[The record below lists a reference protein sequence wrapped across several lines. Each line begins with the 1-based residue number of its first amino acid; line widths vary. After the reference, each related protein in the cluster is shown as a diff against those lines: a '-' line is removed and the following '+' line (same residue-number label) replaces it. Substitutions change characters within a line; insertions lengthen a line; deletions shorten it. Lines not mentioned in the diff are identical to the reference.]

1 MKKFLYACLLYIFT
15 ATVVQGQSVNLPLDH
30 WGYRFLERCEAKGL
44 IKSFDLAVKPV
55 SREVLAELL
64 VNMETRLQKQPDL
77 FSETD
82 WALFNQLKGDFT
94 DELLNKE
101 ISLKNI
107 KSERHLTRFTENTSH
122 VYFDL
127 QGRESIISNRG
138 DLYDP
143 DELLSETTLGGML
156 RGQLG
161 GSIGFYADARNSL
174 LRGSDVEGESFD
186 VSKGSPVVMSGS
198 NVYRDRATAYFILEK
213 PWLRFE
219 IGRDEF
225 EWGPGSHGGLSINR
239 NMPPSDMIRLSTCFS
254 RFRFTS
260 VHLFL
265 SSSLGP
271 KYLAGHRLDFKLLPG
286 FYLGATET
294 VVYGNRD
301 VEPAYINPLMFYH
314 VAEHHLGDKD
324 NNTMSLDMTLT
335 LLPHTRLYG
344 EFFIDDM
351 TSTKS
356 LTGYFG
362 NKFAFL
368 AGGLWTDVFSISNL
382 DISAEY
388 ARIEPFV
395 YAHKDSINIYTHYDK
410 IIGHWLGPN
419 SDSAYLKAGYQFNR
433 DVRLELSFERL
444 RSGSGEANT
453 VDRPENGTEKKFLD
467 GFVESKKLYG
477 FQLIDQL
484 YRDIFVSLSYTYS
497 NGENLFLQPNKNSND
512 HLARF
517 EVYFNY

>member
-1 MKKFLYACLLYIFT
+1 MKKFFITCLWFVFIAST
-15 ATVVQGQSVNLPLDH
+15 VQGQYVNLPLDH
-30 WGYRFLERCEAKGL
+30 WGYQFLERCETKGL
-44 IKSFDLAVKPV
+44 IKSFDLRVKPV
-55 SREVLAELL
+55 SREVLAKLL
-64 VNMETRLQKQPDL
+64 INIETRLQKQPEL

-82 WALFNQLKGDFT
+82 WEMFDQLKGDFA
-94 DELLNKE
+94 DELLNKK

-107 KSERHLTRFTENTSH
+107 KSERHLTRYTENNSH
-122 VYFDL
+122 IYFDL

-143 DELLSETTLGGML
+143 QELMSETTLGGIL

-161 GSIGFYADARNSL
+161 GSVGFYADARNSL
-174 LRGSDVEGESFD
+174 LRGSDVKGESFD
-186 VSKGSPVVMSGS
+186 VSKGSPVVTSGS

-239 NMPPSDMIRLSTCFS
+239 NMPPSDMIRLSTRFK

-265 SSSLGP
+265 SSSLGS
-271 KYLAGHRLDFKLLPG
+271 KYLAGHRLDFKIMPG

-294 VVYGNRD
+294 VIYGNRD
-301 VEPAYINPLMFYH
+301 VELAYINPLMFYH

-324 NNTMSLDMTLT
+324 NNTMSVDVTFT
-335 LLPHTRLYG
+335 LLPRTKLYG

-362 NKFAFL
+362 NKFAVL
-368 AGGLWTDVFSISNL
+368 TGGMWTDALCIKDL

-410 IIGHWLGPN
+410 VIGHWLGPN

-433 DVRLELSFERL
+433 DVRLELSFERI
-444 RSGSGEANT
+444 RSGTGEPNT
-453 VDRPENGTEKKFLD
+453 IERPEKGVDKKFLD
-467 GFVESKKLYG
+467 GVVETKNMYG
-477 FQLIDQL
+477 IQLIDQL

-497 NGENLFLQPNKNSND
+497 NAKNLFQEPNKNSID